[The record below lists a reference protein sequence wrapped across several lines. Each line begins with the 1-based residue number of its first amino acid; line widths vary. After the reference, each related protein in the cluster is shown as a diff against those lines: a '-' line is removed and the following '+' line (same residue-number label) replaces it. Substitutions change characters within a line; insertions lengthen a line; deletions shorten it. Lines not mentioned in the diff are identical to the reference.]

1 MEKIEIKSLPEIIV
15 ASHREVIP
23 YYADLGYLCY
33 AKIGPEMKRIGCKCT
48 EPGYCFTVEHN
59 EYRPAEIDIEYCE
72 QVEELLPDSDFI
84 KFKKL
89 AAVPKAVCLKHVG
102 PYEKFNESFT
112 MAFKYIEAQG
122 LKLAGQPR
130 ASYID
135 GAWNQPDPEKWVSE
149 IQIPVE

>member
-23 YYADLGYLCY
+23 SYADLGYLCY

-48 EPGYCFTVEHN
+48 EPDYCFTVEHN
-59 EYRPAEIDIEYCE
+59 EYRPTEIDIEYCE

-84 KFKKL
+84 KFKII

-102 PYEKFNESFT
+102 PYEKFHESFT

-130 ASYID
+130 ASQTQRSGYQKSRFR
-135 GAWNQPDPEKWVSE
+135 WND
-149 IQIPVE
+149 